1 MDASEYISLIYEW
14 QNLILKREGVER
26 DIERPVLLSIPS
38 KPIKIIT
45 GFRRTGKS
53 FLAQR
58 IAKKLVGQ
66 GMYRID
72 NVLYLNFEDFRL
84 SETNSAQKLASVYEL
99 FLTDIAKSGPKLI
112 LLDEIQ
118 NVSGW
123 DKFVRTIYEKDD
135 DVRIILTGSN
145 SELLSAELG
154 SNLAGRFI
162 EFSILPFSFKEFLL
176 YRNVT
181 VENKNDYLKNRKTV
195 DKLFSEYVKYGGLP
209 EVFEIAT
216 EDAKFSYLRGIVT
229 KVVLDDIVKRF
240 KVDNID
246 VLERLLNYV
255 LSNIGS
261 VVSCTNIRN
270 RLKDAGSDIKVET
283 VIKYIG
289 YFASAL
295 AVLEVNKFEWKQRKV
310 FSTSKK
316 YYAMDLG
323 LAALFRPLKENYSM
337 RLENLVLLHLKR
349 SSDGICYGV
358 NERGREID
366 FIVRNKDGEWDKYQ
380 VCVQPEEHNLAR
392 ELEVFGL
399 VDKHLQKGKNYFIT
413 LKDSL
418 KSPML
423 TKHKIVHLN
432 LIGWLLGI

>member
-1 MDASEYISLIYEW
+1 MDASGYTGLIYEW

-26 DIERPVLLSIPS
+26 EIERSVLSSIPS
-38 KPIKIIT
+38 KPIKIIA

-66 GMYRID
+66 GAYRID

-84 SETNSAQKLASVYEL
+84 SETNSARKLASVYDL
-99 FLTDIAKSGPKLI
+99 FLTTIAKGGPKLVF
-112 LLDEIQ
+112 LDEIQ

-123 DKFVRTIYEKDD
+123 DRFVRTIYEKDEET
-135 DVRIILTGSN
+135 RIILTGSN

-162 EFSILPFSFKEFLL
+162 EFFILPFSFREFLL
-176 YRNVT
+176 YRDVI
-181 VENKNDYLKNRKTV
+181 VKDKNDYGRNKKTV
-195 DKLFSEYVKYGGLP
+195 DRLFSEYVKYGGLP

-216 EDAKFSYLRGIVT
+216 EDAKLSYLRGIVT

-240 KVDNID
+240 GVENVD
-246 VLERLLNYV
+246 VLERLLTYV

-261 VVSCTNIRN
+261 VVSCTNLRN
-270 RLKDAGSDIKVET
+270 RLKESGSDVKVET

-289 YFASAL
+289 YFVSAL

-323 LAALFRPLKENYSM
+323 LAALFRPLSENYPM
-337 RLENLVLLHLKR
+337 RLENLVLLHLKPTVG
-349 SSDGICYGV
+349 DICYGV

-366 FIVRNKDGEWDKYQ
+366 FIVRNRRGTWEKYQ
-380 VCVQPEEHNLAR
+380 VSAEAGEHNLAR
-392 ELEVFGL
+392 ELDVFAL
-399 VDKHLQKGKNYFIT
+399 ADKHLHKGKNYFLT
-413 LKDSL
+413 MKEDFR
-418 KSPML
+418 SPAL
-423 TKHKIVHLN
+423 TEHDIDHVN
-432 LIGWLLGI
+432 VTEWLLGI